1 MARLDPRRLQ
11 AALQH
16 LHERVLREPHLPAEV
31 QRARRE
37 FFGPRLAAGA
47 PLPTAEQR
55 FQEWFLLERESETLG
70 AVPHEAVAADDDSL
84 LDDSLASAFLLAGA
98 SGKRLEA
105 RDLQDGDC
113 YELHAPAGTL
123 QPGDLMVGRIH
134 PDPAG
139 GWLPSAA
146 VAVYRPGQ
154 VVAAAL
160 QKDLGQLQLDR
171 RLSQLEL
178 EHLLLRSGQHAAAVA
193 PPLERLEAALDT
205 LLRGAGSSRSA
216 AEVSEAL
223 AAAARPG
230 PVLGPLLDELAFD
243 TAIDLDRGR
252 ELLLELWNAH
262 HAGDAPPPAAGQAP
276 AAEATAA
283 GDGPPGETL
292 GERLVRTLDQGLAQ
306 KQDVEELFA
315 QLEAMAGI
323 DPDAEDGE
331 EEDDDPVH
339 GAAAAAA
346 NAVDVGDLQPLVQEY
361 LWETGRSDG
370 EPARLL
376 AQWVELQQNG
386 AAPHV
391 DLESVSS
398 TDLLRFLLHVYL
410 GAEPAARAAAVR
422 AAHAALREFLAWAE
436 VAQEMAVRGTL
447 DGCQGALLDQLD
459 RLQAAGLALSASLRA
474 ERRPGTGLWRVDDVG
489 AAGFGVR
496 GDDGGEHWIPV
507 APATAALLR
516 PGDLLLGAVARSDG
530 RAEGGA
536 RFAGLVVALPADA
549 EALIG

>member
-11 AALQH
+11 AALQQ

-37 FFGPRLAAGA
+37 FFGPRLAAGP

-70 AVPHEAVAADDDSL
+70 AVPQEAVAADDDSL
-84 LDDSLASAFLLAGA
+84 LDDSLASAFLLAGT

-105 RDLQDGDC
+105 RDLQDGDS

-154 VVAAAL
+154 TVAAAL
-160 QKDLGQLQLDR
+160 QKDLGQLQLER

-178 EHLLLRSGQHAAAVA
+178 EHLLLRSGHHATAVA

-216 AEVSEAL
+216 AAVSEAL

-243 TAIDLDRGR
+243 TAIDLDRAR
-252 ELLLELWNAH
+252 ELLVELWNAH
-262 HAGDAPPPAAGQAP
+262 HAGLAPPPAAEKAP
-276 AAEATAA
+276 AGEAAAA

-323 DPDAEDGE
+323 DPDAEDA
-331 EEDDDPVH
+331 EEDDDPVRD
-339 GAAAAAA
+339 AAGAAA

-361 LWETGRSDG
+361 LWETGRSDS

-376 AQWVELQQNG
+376 EQWVELQQNG
-386 AAPHV
+386 AMPNV

-436 VAQEMAVRGTL
+436 VTQEMAVRGTL
-447 DGCQGALLDQLD
+447 DGCQGALLEQLD

-489 AAGFGVR
+489 ASGFGVR

-530 RAEGGA
+530 GA